1 MTEALK
7 FYGGKESPP
16 LNKKK
21 KCPLCCMI
29 VCKVLTLLA
38 LLSIIETFKGILGI
52 GASWLK
58 ASFIKEKKYVI
69 KTCMQVSFL
78 S

>member
-38 LLSIIETFKGILGI
+38 LLSIIETFQGILGM
-52 GASWLK
+52 GAS
-58 ASFIKEKKYVI
+58 
-69 KTCMQVSFL
+69 
-78 S
+78 

>member
-7 FYGGKESPP
+7 FYGGKEIPP

-38 LLSIIETFKGILGI
+38 LLSIIETFQGILGI

-58 ASFIKEKKYVI
+58 ASFIKEKNMYSKHAC
-69 KTCMQVSFL
+69 K
-78 S
+78 

>member
-1 MTEALK
+1 
-7 FYGGKESPP
+7 
-16 LNKKK
+16 
-21 KCPLCCMI
+21 MI

-58 ASFIKEKKYVI
+58 ASFIKEKN
-69 KTCMQVSFL
+69 M
-78 S
+78 